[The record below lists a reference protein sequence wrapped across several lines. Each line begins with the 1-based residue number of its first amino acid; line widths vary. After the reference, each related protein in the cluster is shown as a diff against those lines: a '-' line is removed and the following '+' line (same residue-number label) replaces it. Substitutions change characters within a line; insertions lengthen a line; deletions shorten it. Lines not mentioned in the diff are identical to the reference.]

1 MCLKCIYENMNIEYE
16 VLWMKRRV
24 KLKNLIILVLSMIF
38 IIGFIRQERAIN
50 RIEKEQKQRKEQ
62 LEEIKQENQRYKE
75 QKNMIATGEYIEK
88 LAREKL
94 NMIKPGEWSVLNKK
108 NDSNS

>member
-1 MCLKCIYENMNIEYE
+1 
-16 VLWMKRRV
+16 MKRKV

-50 RIEKEQKQRKEQ
+50 RIEKEQKQKAEQ
-62 LEEIKQENQRYKE
+62 LKQIQQENQRYRE
-75 QKNMIATGEYIEK
+75 QKDMIATGEYVEK

-108 NDSNS
+108 SDSNS